1 MNVYYLCR
9 YVDGENKQNR
19 KAFLSAVNKID
30 YIIDCI
36 INAGNTVTVVSFADS
51 ADAENKKGEFKQ
63 LKDGLFLKTFFSLGN
78 KNVFARVIGRSLLKL
93 SYLLYLI
100 KTVKP
105 GDVVLAYHSPF
116 YLGFLKLLKR
126 VLKCKLIIETEEI
139 YNNVSGNENKAKKEM
154 QMLLFADGY
163 LFPSKLLDEIVN
175 INKKPSVCVH
185 GIYSI
190 ANRIS
195 TPKSDGKVHCVYA
208 GTFDQTKGGAFAA
221 IAAAEYLDNKY
232 HLHILG
238 FGTESETQNVIESI
252 KDVSKKSNC
261 IVTYDGCL
269 SGDEFTSFLQ
279 NCNIGLSCQN
289 PSGVYNDTSFPS
301 KILTYMSNGL
311 KVVSV
316 RIPVVENS
324 GVGKYVYY
332 YDNQTPAEIASA
344 IKAAKASEFESSNV
358 LESLDREFS
367 NNIKALLEC

>member
-139 YNNVSGNENKAKKEM
+139 YNNVSGNVNKAKKEM

-163 LFPSKLLDEIVN
+163 LFPSKLLDDFDKVN
-175 INKKPSVCVH
+175 N
-185 GIYSI
+185 
-190 ANRIS
+190 
-195 TPKSDGKVHCVYA
+195 
-208 GTFDQTKGGAFAA
+208 
-221 IAAAEYLDNKY
+221 
-232 HLHILG
+232 
-238 FGTESETQNVIESI
+238 
-252 KDVSKKSNC
+252 
-261 IVTYDGCL
+261 
-269 SGDEFTSFLQ
+269 
-279 NCNIGLSCQN
+279 
-289 PSGVYNDTSFPS
+289 
-301 KILTYMSNGL
+301 
-311 KVVSV
+311 
-316 RIPVVENS
+316 
-324 GVGKYVYY
+324 
-332 YDNQTPAEIASA
+332 
-344 IKAAKASEFESSNV
+344 
-358 LESLDREFS
+358 
-367 NNIKALLEC
+367 LLN